1 MAIVLKEACR
11 YQNFLNSLIGNA
23 ELHLR
28 ETNNVMLVEEK
39 HYRNKVQPTAENVTM
54 NNLQKRTIDVKPD
67 VVIKVLTDLLNEK
80 TILTKAISTA
90 KARHCPDMDE
100 TQSVNRIRHGVIET
114 MKRLVSLKPRTSTKR
129 DSDYCFNAEGNQVQY
144 YYDVEVSS
152 KPDFDKENARKILY
166 KMSAEMDNVSNQ
178 IDQWMSST
186 PVDYTPNFNLNETF
200 EDIAERYSEDMAS

>member
-23 ELHLR
+23 ESYLR

-39 HYRNKVQPTAENVTM
+39 HYRNKVQPTAEDVTM
-54 NNLQKRTIDVKPD
+54 NNLQKRMLNVCPD
-67 VVIKVLTDLLNEK
+67 VVIKVLIDLLAEK
-80 TILTKAISTA
+80 ATLTKAIATA
-90 KARHCPDMDE
+90 KTHHCPDMDE
-100 TQSVNRIRHGVIET
+100 VQSINRIRYGIVET
-114 MKRLVSLKPRTSTKR
+114 MKRIVSLKPRVSTKR

-144 YYDVEVSS
+144 YYDVEVYS

-166 KMSAEMDNVSNQ
+166 KMSAEMDNASNQ

-200 EDIAERYSEDMAS
+200 EDIAERYSEDMVS